1 MARVFV
7 VDDDQVVR
15 RLAQAILRRGGHQV
29 VTLDNGQAA
38 LDALEHSTP
47 DLVLTDLMM
56 PLMDGI
62 ELVRR
67 IRDDARW
74 AALPIVVL
82 TARGTSEDLR
92 KATEAKADRFLTKPF
107 SSAQLLDLVADLTST
122 H

>member
-29 VTLDNGQAA
+29 VALDNGQAA
-38 LDALEHSTP
+38 LDALEQSTP
-47 DLVLTDLMM
+47 DIVITDLMM
-56 PLMDGI
+56 PRMDGL

-67 IRDDARW
+67 IRAEARW

-82 TARGTSEDLR
+82 TARGTSADLR
-92 KATEAKADRFLTKPF
+92 RAREAKADRFLTKPF
-107 SSAQLLDLVADLTST
+107 SSAQLLDMVEDLTAT
-122 H
+122 G